1 MTQEHPATPNSLV
14 ALHQRQLAWKPLP
27 RVLWW
32 VVLLPIATACWAAS
46 QARAPKQAAGWALA
60 GLALLG
66 YVSLAVGAA
75 SPKATT
81 RSSSGA
87 GAAVLTAPTS
97 APAVTPTATA
107 TPDPTPTTEVVTAA
121 PTTEV
126 PAPATTAQ
134 APVPLTAAVP
144 PRSVPTHVQ
153 VAAPPAVPVAPV
165 APVAPAAP
173 AAQSF
178 ANCVAL
184 NAVYPHGVA
193 RPGAV
198 DHVSGSTAPVTDF
211 QVDAAVYAANTGRD
225 GDGDGIACERH

>member
-1 MTQEHPATPNSLV
+1 MTREAPTTPNSLA
-14 ALHQRQLAWKPLP
+14 ALHRRQLAWKPLP
-27 RVLWW
+27 RLLWW
-32 VVLLPIATACWAAS
+32 VILLPVATACWAAS
-46 QARAPKQAAGWALA
+46 QARAPKQAAGWVLA
-60 GLALLG
+60 GLALLS

-87 GAAVLTAPTS
+87 GAAVLAEPPPSPSFASPTE
-97 APAVTPTATA
+97 TA
-107 TPDPTPTTEVVTAA
+107 TPEPTPTTELVTAA
-121 PTTEV
+121 PTTEAPAPV
-126 PAPATTAQ
+126 ATTPAPAA
-134 APVPLTAAVP
+134 APVS

-225 GDGDGIACERH
+225 GDGDGVACERH

>member
-107 TPDPTPTTEVVTAA
+107 TPEPTPTTEVVTAA
-121 PTTEV
+121 PTTEAPAPV
-126 PAPATTAQ
+126 APTPAPA
-134 APVPLTAAVP
+134 APVS

-153 VAAPPAVPVAPV
+153 AAAPPAVPVGPA

-178 ANCVAL
+178 ANCDAL
-184 NAVYPHGVA
+184 NAVYPHGVG

-198 DHVSGSTAPVTDF
+198 DHVSGSSAPVTDF

-225 GDGDGIACERH
+225 RDGDGIACETH